1 MSFRIA
7 LSGLNAAR
15 SDLSTTAHNV
25 ANVNTTGFKSSRAE
39 FADVYGVTARG
50 VGANLIGSGV
60 RLSNVEQQFS
70 QGSIEFTD
78 NGLDLAVNGE
88 GFFTLSDG
96 GGLTYSRAGAF
107 GTSREGYVE
116 NAQGHRL
123 QVYAPST
130 GGNFNTGQMTDL
142 QITTSDNPPTATTS
156 IDADINLPASASV
169 PSNTTFS
176 TTDPTSYNHTTSLTT
191 YDSLGNA
198 RTTSMY
204 FVKTATANE
213 WTVHAEIGGQRVT
226 PAAGQ
231 NVTFGTDG
239 ALNPTSQ
246 SPLSF
251 ANAANFAGANA
262 MQPTLDISGF
272 TQYANNFS
280 VNGLQQNGY
289 STGRL
294 IGVDV
299 DSEGVVFARFTN
311 GQASALGQLA
321 LTSFQN
327 PQGLQQLGD
336 TTWGETFD
344 SGGAVNGAPGTS
356 NFGQIQAGALETS
369 NVNLAEQLVNMIASQ
384 RNFQANAQMTQTEDQ
399 VTQTIIN
406 IR

>member
-1 MSFRIA
+1 MSFRVA

-15 SDLSTTAHNV
+15 SDLNTTAHNI

-116 NAQGHRL
+116 NAQGQRL

-130 GGNFNTGQMTDL
+130 GGNFNTGQMSDL
-142 QITTSDNPPTATTS
+142 QITTSDNPPTPTTS
-156 IDADINLPASASV
+156 IDADINLPASATAPSV
-169 PSNTTFS
+169 TPFDRGNPS
-176 TTDPTSYNHTTSLTT
+176 SYNHTTSLVS

-198 RTTSMY
+198 RTTSLY
-204 FVKTATANE
+204 FVKTATPNQ
-213 WTVHAEIGGQRVT
+213 WTVHGEIEGQSM
-226 PAAGQ
+226 GSQ
-231 NVTFGTDG
+231 DITFGTNG
-239 ALNPTSQ
+239 ALDPTTQ
-246 SPLSF
+246 SPLNF
-251 ANAANFAGANA
+251 GTAINFAGADP
-262 MQPTLDISGF
+262 MQPSIDISDF
-272 TQYANNFS
+272 TQYSDAFA
-280 VNGLQQNGY
+280 VNGLQQDGY

-299 DSEGVVFARFTN
+299 DSEGIVFARFTN

-369 NVNLAEQLVNMIASQ
+369 NVNLAEQLVNMIVSQ
-384 RNFQANAQMTQTEDQ
+384 RNFQANAQMIQTEDQ

>member
-1 MSFRIA
+1 MSFRVA

-15 SDLSTTAHNV
+15 SDLNTTAHNI

-96 GGLTYSRAGAF
+96 GGLVYSRAGAF

-116 NAQGHRL
+116 NAQGQRL
-123 QVYAPST
+123 QIYAPST
-130 GGNFNTGQMTDL
+130 GGNFNTGQMSDL
-142 QITTSDNPPTATTS
+142 RITTSDNPPTPTTS
-156 IDADINLPASASV
+156 IDADINLPANASAPTTTPFSAS
-169 PSNTTFS
+169 
-176 TTDPTSYNHTTSLTT
+176 DPATYSHTTSLVA

-198 RTTSMY
+198 RTTSLY

-213 WTVHAEIGGQRVT
+213 WTVHAEIEGQSMGNQT
-226 PAAGQ
+226 
-231 NVTFGTDG
+231 VTFGTNG

-251 ANAANFAGANA
+251 GTAINFAGADP
-262 MQPTLDISGF
+262 MQPSIDISDF
-272 TQYANNFS
+272 TQYSDAFA

-299 DSEGVVFARFTN
+299 DSEGIVFARFTN

-369 NVNLAEQLVNMIASQ
+369 NVNLAEQLVNMIVSQ
-384 RNFQANAQMTQTEDQ
+384 RNFQANAQMIQTEDQ